1 MKTSLSHKLLVLNVL
16 FLIGLFVVLFFAC
29 DTRIGR
35 WKSIGKNI
43 NDTDW
48 SFDTKSI
55 AHPDKNIVRVWVR
68 LTPVEGGKDFLE
80 IKQWLK
86 KRKEEHPGRF
96 EVDPESY
103 RYKETLYEIDCSR
116 NGIAEF
122 TTVYY
127 TKDREEIYESTVYY
141 GDYVGA
147 IYEYEFIR
155 PGTMWDVLRNAFC
168 K

>member
-1 MKTSLSHKLLVLNVL
+1 MSHKILVLNVL
-16 FLIGLFVVLFFAC
+16 FLTGLFLVLFFAC
-29 DTRIGR
+29 DIRVGR
-35 WKSIGKNI
+35 WKSIGKDI
-43 NDTDW
+43 NDTNW

-55 AHPDKNIVRVWVR
+55 VHPDKNIVRVWLR

-80 IKQWLK
+80 TKQWLE
-86 KRKEEHPGRF
+86 KRKEENPGRF
-96 EVDPESY
+96 EADPESY
-103 RYKETLYEIDCSR
+103 RYEEILYQIDCSR

-127 TKDREEIYESTVYY
+127 TKDREEIYVKTTVWI
-141 GDYVGA
+141 DYVGNV
-147 IYEYEFIR
+147 YEYLLIR